1 VNHYGWYEDAGYRDV
16 KQLEGQWH
24 HVYVCFDGRMERLYV
39 NGQLV
44 SEKDIQLLIQ
54 PSQYVTLGRN
64 AEGEWPFSGW
74 LHSLRLWDE
83 CIPYNH
89 K

>member
-1 VNHYGWYEDAGYRDV
+1 
-16 KQLEGQWH
+16 
-24 HVYVCFDGRMERLYV
+24 MERLYV

-54 PSQYVTLGRN
+54 PSQCVTLGRN

-89 K
+89 Q